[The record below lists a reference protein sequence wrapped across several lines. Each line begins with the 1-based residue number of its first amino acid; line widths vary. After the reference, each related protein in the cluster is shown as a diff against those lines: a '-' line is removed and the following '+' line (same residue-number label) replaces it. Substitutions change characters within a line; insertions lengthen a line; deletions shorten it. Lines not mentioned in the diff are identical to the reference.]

1 MYVNAGDSAVLE
13 EESPSRGT
21 YTVSN
26 VPVSVERHTPRQ
38 YDGIQRPTVEGYSAG
53 QSAPGPRSS
62 GKKRRLE
69 SDTEYWAEQ
78 GYARDA
84 EGELIGM
91 RSCRCTSF
99 CFILP
104 VAAFCV
110 CRQPSTFATSTV
122 SWNSRHLPQSCVC

>member
-1 MYVNAGDSAVLE
+1 MLCVCVCVCVCVLVTAGDSAVLE

-53 QSAPGPRSS
+53 QSAPAPRSS

-84 EGELIGM
+84 DGELIGM
-91 RSCRCTSF
+91 KE
-99 CFILP
+99 L
-104 VAAFCV
+104 
-110 CRQPSTFATSTV
+110 
-122 SWNSRHLPQSCVC
+122 